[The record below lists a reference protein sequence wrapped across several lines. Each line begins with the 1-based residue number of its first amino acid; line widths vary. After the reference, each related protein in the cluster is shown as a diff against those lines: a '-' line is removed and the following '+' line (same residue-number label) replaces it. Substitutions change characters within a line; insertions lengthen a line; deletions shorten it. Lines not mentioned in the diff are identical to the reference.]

1 MASLILPVFIT
12 GVLVWFS
19 IVTILNVFTMLRVG
33 KASQTNETPLISVL
47 IPARNEA
54 DVIARTISNL
64 LAQTYTN
71 YEIVLLDDNS
81 TDGTSQ
87 QAIQAAN
94 GDTRLRII
102 SGKPLPDGWAGK
114 NWACHQLSEAAQGE
128 WLIFTDADVQWNPIA
143 LQSVVDMV
151 ADSRADMLTVW
162 STQETHTWGERL
174 VVPLMAFVILG
185 YLPHLSVH
193 HIPWAVFGVANGQCM
208 VFRRKA
214 YEQIGGHA
222 AVSDE
227 IVEDIRLAQTVKR
240 SGLQLRIAD
249 GTGLVNCHMYNG
261 WREVRDGY
269 GKNIIAGYGDSLAGL
284 LAGSLFHW
292 VVFLYPWVWLVS
304 SIFTTN
310 WLDAAWALA
319 LIALAM
325 LIRAL
330 TAAATLQRPH
340 DALLMPVS
348 VLLMTRIAAQGIY
361 WQVRYGGPRWKDRTI
376 VRRKTARTS

>member
-227 IVEDIRLAQTVKR
+227 IVEDIRLAQ
-240 SGLQLRIAD
+240 
-249 GTGLVNCHMYNG
+249 
-261 WREVRDGY
+261 
-269 GKNIIAGYGDSLAGL
+269 
-284 LAGSLFHW
+284 
-292 VVFLYPWVWLVS
+292 
-304 SIFTTN
+304 
-310 WLDAAWALA
+310 
-319 LIALAM
+319 
-325 LIRAL
+325 
-330 TAAATLQRPH
+330 
-340 DALLMPVS
+340 
-348 VLLMTRIAAQGIY
+348 
-361 WQVRYGGPRWKDRTI
+361 
-376 VRRKTARTS
+376 